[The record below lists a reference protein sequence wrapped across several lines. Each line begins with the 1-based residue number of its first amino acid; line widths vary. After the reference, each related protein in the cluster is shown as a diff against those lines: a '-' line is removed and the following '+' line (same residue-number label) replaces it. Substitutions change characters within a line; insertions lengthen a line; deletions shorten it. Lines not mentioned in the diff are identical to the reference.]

1 MNVGFAIVF
10 KCQDLLDTKINSAY
24 SFSVEKE
31 GGSLCRAVAPGVAPI
46 MEVEADDRKYHG

>member
-1 MNVGFAIVF
+1 MNAGFAIVF

-24 SFSVEKE
+24 SFAVEKE
-31 GGSLCRAVAPGVAPI
+31 GGSLCRAVAPGAAPI

>member
-1 MNVGFAIVF
+1 MNAGFATVF

-24 SFSVEKE
+24 SFFVEKE

-46 MEVEADDRKYHG
+46 MEVEAHDKKYHG